1 MKHFGQQPLIKK
13 GRTNIYKR
21 QKRTLEINRYLFK
34 KGIMLHYIDTSQVL
48 KFTGLSRSTLDRAKA
63 KKEIKYFK
71 KGRRCLYKL
80 EDVRNW
86 IEGDAPKCH

>member
-1 MKHFGQQPLIKK
+1 
-13 GRTNIYKR
+13 
-21 QKRTLEINRYLFK
+21 
-34 KGIMLHYIDTSQVL
+34 MLHYIDTSQVL

-86 IEGDAPKCH
+86 IEGDAPICLLGCNIIISCVSIRINS